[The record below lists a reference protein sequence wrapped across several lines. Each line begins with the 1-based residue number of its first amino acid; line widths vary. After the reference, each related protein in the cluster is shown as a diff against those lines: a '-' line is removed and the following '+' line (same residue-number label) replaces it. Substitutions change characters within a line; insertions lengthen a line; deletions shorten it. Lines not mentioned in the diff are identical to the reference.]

1 MSTEVYINGTRHRLN
16 PSQAVGK
23 GGEADV
29 YRLDARTVVKVFKQP
44 DHPDVAG
51 IPQEEKASLLRIAE
65 HQKKLRQFPALPGI
79 NVVAPT
85 ALATD
90 AGGGMVLG
98 YTMDFVKDSE
108 VLLKWSERPWRE
120 AAKIDNNKVAELFL
134 GLHGTI
140 RKLHAAGVVV
150 GDFND
155 LNVLVQDEKIA
166 WLIDADSMQFGQFIC
181 RVFTEKFVDPLHCDA
196 KAPRP
201 MMVRPHNENSDWY
214 AFNVM
219 LFKALLY
226 CDPYGGIHKPQK
238 KADEVLHAARPLHRI
253 SVFDK
258 DVRYPKPAVPLDRLS
273 TAYLDHFQMV
283 FKEDRRREFPE
294 VLLRGF
300 RWTRCGAC
308 GAEHGC
314 SLCPVCKRAA
324 PAAVKQTV
332 QVRGKVTATRI
343 FKTSGEIVFAAW
355 QDGELRWLS
364 QEGSYYK
371 REGGASFSVGV
382 HRPSRFRI
390 MGKDTLIGDG
400 NKVQVVKP
408 AGGDTLFVDRYGG
421 LPLFDANAKRMFWIQ
436 NGELNRGTDIGPE
449 RIGTVLEGQTL
460 FWAGPA
466 FGFGFYR
473 AGQLS
478 MAFVFET

>member
-1 MSTEVYINGTRHRLN
+1 
-16 PSQAVGK
+16 
-23 GGEADV
+23 
-29 YRLDARTVVKVFKQP
+29 
-44 DHPDVAG
+44 
-51 IPQEEKASLLRIAE
+51 
-65 HQKKLRQFPALPGI
+65 
-79 NVVAPT
+79 
-85 ALATD
+85 
-90 AGGGMVLG
+90 
-98 YTMDFVKDSE
+98 
-108 VLLKWSERPWRE
+108 
-120 AAKIDNNKVAELFL
+120 
-134 GLHGTI
+134 
-140 RKLHAAGVVV
+140 VV

-155 LNVLVQDEKIA
+155 LNVLVQDEKTA
-166 WLIDADSMQFGQFIC
+166 WLIDADSMQFGQFLC
-181 RVFTEKFVDPLHCDA
+181 RVFTEKFVDPLLCDP

-201 MMVRPHNENSDWY
+201 TLVRPHNEMSDWY

-226 CDPYGGIHKPQK
+226 CDPYGGIHRPQK

-253 SVFDK
+253 TVFDK

-273 TAYLDHFQMV
+273 TAYLDHFKMV
-283 FKEDRRREFPE
+283 FEEDRRREFPE

-300 RWTRCGAC
+300 RWTKCGAC

-332 QVRGKVTATRI
+332 QVRGKVTSTRI
-343 FKTSGEIVFAAW
+343 FKTAGEIVFAAW

-364 QEGSYYK
+364 REGSYYK
-371 REGGASFSVGV
+371 REDGTTFSVGAGT
-382 HRPSRFRI
+382 PGRFRI
-390 MGKDTLIGDG
+390 MGKETLVGAG
-400 NKVQVVKP
+400 NKVQIVKSS
-408 AGGDTLFVDRYGG
+408 GGETLFVDRLGG
-421 LPLFDANAKRMFWIQ
+421 LPLFDANAKRLFWIQ
-436 NGELNRGTDIGPE
+436 NGELNRRTDIGPE

-478 MAFVFET
+478 MAFVFETEKGRLNDMAIFPALKGHLVDCTCYLTSQRCWLLMSLKEEARIVNRCLLIDRKGVIEAAAEADQGDGSWLGNIRGKCAADPYLFSVTDEGVVRLEARNGMISKTAEYPDTEPFVHTGCHLFPAKDGLHVADRSEIRLLKIG